1 MTPDGATPDDLLGV
15 GARYSLGGMRGVAR
29 AEVLTQLG
37 LARQAAE
44 TYDAMKADH
53 LQRTA
58 LAEPGFAVW
67 VRSLLAKARLWKQL
81 GEREQAIAAY
91 EEFIVRWKSADGASA
106 KLVDEARRELA
117 QLRDA
122 PRKQ

>member
-1 MTPDGATPDDLLGV
+1 MGA
-15 GARYSLGGMRGVAR
+15 AAAMKANACYSLGGMRGVAR

-37 LARQAAE
+37 LTRQAAE

-53 LQRTA
+53 LMRTA

-81 GEREQAIAAY
+81 GERDKAMAAY
-91 EEFIVRWKSADGASA
+91 QEFILRWKNADGAAA
-106 KLVDEARRELA
+106 KLVGEAKQELG
-117 QLRDA
+117 QLTDA
-122 PRKQ
+122 PKKQ